1 MTSDRSTSNPQ
12 STTNPTANRPTSTHP
27 TANRPASNHPIA
39 NRSAPNRVRSHA
51 ADLPGARGPAAPY
64 RMTVTTA
71 LTHAEAVALA
81 DEQLASWLKQEG
93 FEEPPPTRPA
103 PAGRSAEPA
112 PGTERLRLGERV
124 LLDRDQGPLRGDPDV
139 GRYDPDIGR
148 GAPDAGRYDRRRL
161 RTPAPHGTQQ
171 LTLTVATAP
180 DGPTWVRLEAET
192 HSTGSGV
199 RTPCRVPVPEL
210 ARSLLPLLDATDGP
224 AAVHLAPRV
233 ITADEVDA
241 LIDELCD
248 PERRLPTVVASV
260 PVNLPLDRW
269 VQDVVAPLCQQLPG
283 LATAYVL
290 DPGART
296 WFNVA
301 LEYHTVYGGAVRTYL
316 PEVDPASRQD
326 SARHPVLARGRIEED
341 LRRAAGLLAREPR
354 RLAAEQP
361 LPPPLAAVPVLRVPP
376 PQLRQTA
383 EQATA
388 QATGQD
394 TERAGRRTAGQTV
407 DRAPEQGVERTAEH
421 DAEQA
426 AERTTGR
433 AAACHGDELAAL
445 AREEQQDR
453 VEQQARADE
462 LERVRHT
469 LRLERREHRERG
481 QGRDGR
487 DIRDGRLHSGT
498 RALTGRHCVAPGS
511 GPGAGL
517 HSAAQ
522 PHDGRGTPETFT
534 ELMARLGEFPLVTF
548 TGDQKSALA
557 LDELQCAGAGWARL
571 AWDGLTALQEYAEA
585 AVRGA
590 AGGDFKQWC
599 ERTPEGCRRF
609 PPRKAV
615 RGESRT
621 VFSHTKWKRER
632 MLPVPECVDSSRR
645 AFMGAHLRIGG
656 GRTAPRLHYLDDC
669 SGSGRIYVGYIGLHL
684 TNTRTN

>member
-1 MTSDRSTSNPQ
+1 
-12 STTNPTANRPTSTHP
+12 
-27 TANRPASNHPIA
+27 
-39 NRSAPNRVRSHA
+39 
-51 ADLPGARGPAAPY
+51 
-64 RMTVTTA
+64 MTVTTA
-71 LTHAEAVALA
+71 LAHAEAVDLA

-93 FEEPPPTRPA
+93 FEEPPPDSPA
-103 PAGRSAEPA
+103 PVGQSAEPA
-112 PGTERLRLGERV
+112 STAERLRLGERV
-124 LLDRDQGPLRGDPDV
+124 LLDRDQGPLRGGP
-139 GRYDPDIGR
+139 GT
-148 GAPDAGRYDRRRL
+148 GRYDRRRL
-161 RTPAPHGTQQ
+161 RIPAPHGTQQ
-171 LTLTVATAP
+171 LTLTVATAS

-210 ARSLLPLLDATDGP
+210 VRSLLPLLDATDGP
-224 AAVHLAPRV
+224 AAVHSAPRV
-233 ITADEVDA
+233 ITADEVDT

-260 PVNLPLDRW
+260 PVNLPVDRW
-269 VQDVVAPLCQQLPG
+269 AQDVVAPLCQQLPG

-290 DPGART
+290 DHGART
-296 WFNVA
+296 GFNVA

-316 PEVDPASRQD
+316 PEVDPACRQD
-326 SARHPVLARGRIEED
+326 SARHPVLARGRIEQD

-354 RLAAEQP
+354 RLAADQP

-376 PQLRQTA
+376 PQLRRTA
-383 EQATA
+383 Q
-388 QATGQD
+388 QATGQAAEHVVERV
-394 TERAGRRTAGQTV
+394 TERV
-407 DRAPEQGVERTAEH
+407 V
-421 DAEQA
+421 EQA

-433 AAACHGDELAAL
+433 AAPYQGADLAAL

-453 VEQQARADE
+453 AEQQARADE

-481 QGRDGR
+481 QGREGRDGR
-487 DIRDGRLHSGT
+487 DIREGRLRPGA

-511 GPGAGL
+511 GPAVGP

-522 PHDGRGTPETFT
+522 PPDRRGTPETFT

-548 TGDQKSALA
+548 TGDQKNALA

>member
-1 MTSDRSTSNPQ
+1 
-12 STTNPTANRPTSTHP
+12 
-27 TANRPASNHPIA
+27 
-39 NRSAPNRVRSHA
+39 
-51 ADLPGARGPAAPY
+51 
-64 RMTVTTA
+64 MTVTTA
-71 LTHAEAVALA
+71 LSHAEAVALA
-81 DEQLASWLKQEG
+81 DEQLACWLKQEG
-93 FEEPPPTRPA
+93 FEEPPPAHRVPA
-103 PAGRSAEPA
+103 EQGTEPA
-112 PGTERLRLGERV
+112 PTAERLRLGERV
-124 LLDRDQGPLRGDPDV
+124 LLDRDQGPLRGGP
-139 GRYDPDIGR
+139 G
-148 GAPDAGRYDRRRL
+148 AGRYDRRRL

-171 LTLTVATAP
+171 LTLTVATGS

-210 ARSLLPLLDATDGP
+210 ARTLLPLLDATDGP
-224 AAVHLAPRV
+224 TAVHSGPRV

-260 PVNLPLDRW
+260 PVNLPLDSW
-269 VQDVVAPLCQQLPG
+269 VRDVVAPLCQQLPG

-296 WFNVA
+296 GFNVA

-376 PQLRQTA
+376 PQLRRDAEQTGEQAVAHAAEQAVGQVAEETVERMPAGTA
-383 EQATA
+383 EQ
-388 QATGQD
+388 
-394 TERAGRRTAGQTV
+394 V
-407 DRAPEQGVERTAEH
+407 VERTSGP
-421 DAEQA
+421 A
-426 AERTTGR
+426 APYQGV
-433 AAACHGDELAAL
+433 ELAAL

-453 VEQQARADE
+453 AEQQARADE

-469 LRLERREHRERG
+469 LRVERREHRERG
-481 QGRDGR
+481 QGREGRDGR
-487 DIRDGRLHSGT
+487 DVREGRLRSGA
-498 RALTGRHCVAPGS
+498 RALTGRHCVAPGG
-511 GPGAGL
+511 GPVGGP
-517 HSAAQ
+517 HSVVQ
-522 PHDGRGTPETFT
+522 PPDGCGTPDTFT

-548 TGDQKSALA
+548 TGDQKVALA

-599 ERTPEGCRRF
+599 ERTPEGCHRF

>member
-1 MTSDRSTSNPQ
+1 MTSDRSI
-12 STTNPTANRPTSTHP
+12 STHQTP
-27 TANRPASNHPIA
+27 THQTSVHQPPTHPASTHPIA
-39 NRSAPNRVRSHA
+39 NRPSPNRVRPHTA
-51 ADLPGARGPAAPY
+51 ADLPGPRGPATPY

-71 LTHAEAVALA
+71 LSHTEAVALA

-93 FEEPPPTRPA
+93 FEEPPPAQRTPAGQSAGPA
-103 PAGRSAEPA
+103 PT
-112 PGTERLRLGERV
+112 TERLRLGERV
-124 LLDRDQGPLRGDPDV
+124 LLDRDQGPLRGGPD
-139 GRYDPDIGR
+139 
-148 GAPDAGRYDRRRL
+148 ADAGRYDRRRL

-180 DGPTWVRLEAET
+180 GGPTWVRLEAET

-224 AAVHLAPRV
+224 AAVHSAPRV

-248 PERRLPTVVASV
+248 PERRLPAVVASV

-283 LATAYVL
+283 LATVYVL

-296 WFNVA
+296 GFNVA

-326 SARHPVLARGRIEED
+326 SARHPVLARSRIEED

-361 LPPPLAAVPVLRVPP
+361 LPPALAAVPVLRVPP
-376 PQLRQTA
+376 PELRRPA
-383 EQATA
+383 EQA
-388 QATGQD
+388 G
-394 TERAGRRTAGQTV
+394 ERA
-407 DRAPEQGVERTAEH
+407 VERV
-421 DAEQA
+421 
-426 AERTTGR
+426 TGLATDR
-433 AAACHGDELAAL
+433 VADRPVPDQGAELAAL

-462 LERVRHT
+462 LELVRHT
-469 LRLERREHRERG
+469 LRLERRDHRERG

-487 DIRDGRLHSGT
+487 DVREGRLRPGA
-498 RALTGRHCVAPGS
+498 RALTGRHCVAPGG
-511 GPGAGL
+511 GPVAGPPHSTVQPPDLGGA
-517 HSAAQ
+517 
-522 PHDGRGTPETFT
+522 PETFT

-548 TGDQKSALA
+548 TGDQKNALA

-585 AVRGA
+585 AVRGV

>member
-1 MTSDRSTSNPQ
+1 
-12 STTNPTANRPTSTHP
+12 
-27 TANRPASNHPIA
+27 
-39 NRSAPNRVRSHA
+39 
-51 ADLPGARGPAAPY
+51 
-64 RMTVTTA
+64 MTVTTA
-71 LTHAEAVALA
+71 LAHPEAVALA
-81 DEQLASWLKQEG
+81 DEQLAAWLKQEG
-93 FEEPPPTRPA
+93 FEEPPPAGPA
-103 PAGRSAEPA
+103 PLGPGAAAGPA
-112 PGTERLRLGERV
+112 TERLRLGERV
-124 LLDRDQGPLRGDPDV
+124 LFDRDQGPLRDGP
-139 GRYDPDIGR
+139 G
-148 GAPDAGRYDRRRL
+148 AGRYDRRRL

-171 LTLTVATAP
+171 LTLTVATGA

-192 HSTGSGV
+192 HSTGTGV

-224 AAVHLAPRV
+224 AAVHTGPRV

-248 PERRLPTVVASV
+248 PERRLPVVVASV
-260 PVNLPLDRW
+260 PVNVPLDGW
-269 VQDVVAPLCQQLPG
+269 VHDVVAPLCRQLPG

-296 WFNVA
+296 GFNVA

-354 RLAAEQP
+354 RLAADQP

-376 PQLRQTA
+376 PQLR
-383 EQATA
+383 
-388 QATGQD
+388 
-394 TERAGRRTAGQTV
+394 R
-407 DRAPEQGVERTAEH
+407 
-421 DAEQA
+421 A

-433 AAACHGDELAAL
+433 TAGNAADGAADRTAGGRGPERAAARADLTAL

-453 VEQQARADE
+453 AEQQARADE

-469 LRLERREHRERG
+469 LRLERRDHRERG
-481 QGRDGR
+481 QGRDSR
-487 DIRDGRLHSGT
+487 DIREGRLRSGA
-498 RALTGRHCVAPGS
+498 RALTGRHCLAPAGGGPALGAHPAVRPVAR
-511 GPGAGL
+511 PGA
-517 HSAAQ
+517 
-522 PHDGRGTPETFT
+522 PDTFS

-548 TGDQKSALA
+548 TGDQKTALA
-557 LDELQCAGAGWARL
+557 LDGLQCTGAGWARL

-632 MLPVPECVDSSRR
+632 MLPVPECVDASRR

>member
-12 STTNPTANRPTSTHP
+12 SATNPTSNHPTSNHP
-27 TANRPASNHPIA
+27 TPIRPASGHPIA
-39 NRSAPNRVRSHA
+39 NRPAPNRVRPHAA
-51 ADLPGARGPAAPY
+51 ADLPGPRGSAAPY

-81 DEQLASWLKQEG
+81 DEQLACWLKQEG
-93 FEEPPPTRPA
+93 FEEPPPARRA
-103 PAGRSAEPA
+103 PAGSAEPD
-112 PGTERLRLGERV
+112 PVTERLRLGERV
-124 LLDRDQGPLRGDPDV
+124 LLDRDRGPLRGGP
-139 GRYDPDIGR
+139 G
-148 GAPDAGRYDRRRL
+148 AGRYDRRRL

-171 LTLTVATAP
+171 LTLTLATAP

-224 AAVHLAPRV
+224 AAVHSAPRV

-290 DPGART
+290 DPAART
-296 WFNVA
+296 GFNVA

-341 LRRAAGLLAREPR
+341 LRRAAALLAREPR

-376 PQLRQTA
+376 PQLRQAA
-383 EQATA
+383 EQLA
-388 QATGQD
+388 
-394 TERAGRRTAGQTV
+394 
-407 DRAPEQGVERTAEH
+407 DRSADRSEERTAEQSVGST
-421 DAEQA
+421 AEQDVDRTAGPA
-426 AERTTGR
+426 APHQGV
-433 AAACHGDELAAL
+433 ELAAL

-481 QGRDGR
+481 QVRDGR
-487 DIRDGRLHSGT
+487 DVREGRLHSGA
-498 RALTGRHCVAPGS
+498 RGLTGRHCVAPGG
-511 GPGAGL
+511 GPTVG
-517 HSAAQ
+517 
-522 PHDGRGTPETFT
+522 PHPAVQSPDHRGTPETFT
-534 ELMARLGEFPLVTF
+534 ELMGRLGEFPLVTF
-548 TGDQKSALA
+548 TGDQKTALA

>member
-1 MTSDRSTSNPQ
+1 MTS
-12 STTNPTANRPTSTHP
+12 NRPTSNSLPATHSVP
-27 TANRPASNHPIA
+27 THSVPTRPAPNHPASNHSIG
-39 NRSAPNRVRSHA
+39 NRPAPNRVRSHIG
-51 ADLPGARGPAAPY
+51 ADLPGPRGPATPY

-71 LTHAEAVALA
+71 LAHAEAVALA

-93 FEEPPPTRPA
+93 FEEPPPA
-103 PAGRSAEPA
+103 HPA
-112 PGTERLRLGERV
+112 PGSTTERLRLGERV
-124 LLDRDQGPLRGDPDV
+124 LLDRDQGPLRDGP
-139 GRYDPDIGR
+139 GT
-148 GAPDAGRYDRRRL
+148 GRYDRRRL

-171 LTLTVATAP
+171 LTLTVATEA

-210 ARSLLPLLDATDGP
+210 ARTLLPLLDATDGP
-224 AAVHLAPRV
+224 AAVHTAPRV

-241 LIDELCD
+241 LIDDLCD

-260 PVNLPLDRW
+260 PANVPLDDW
-269 VQDVVAPLCQQLPG
+269 VRDVVAPLCHQLPG

-296 WFNVA
+296 GFNVA
-301 LEYHTVYGGAVRTYL
+301 LEYHSVYGGAVRTYL

-326 SARHPVLARGRIEED
+326 SVRHPVLARSRIEED

-354 RLAAEQP
+354 RLAADQP

-383 EQATA
+383 EQA
-388 QATGQD
+388 
-394 TERAGRRTAGQTV
+394 
-407 DRAPEQGVERTAEH
+407 VERTAEQ
-421 DAEQA
+421 AAAQTVEQA
-426 AERTTGR
+426 A
-433 AAACHGDELAAL
+433 AH
-445 AREEQQDR
+445 REEQQDR
-453 VEQQARADE
+453 AEQQARADE
-462 LERVRHT
+462 LERGRHT
-469 LRLERREHRERG
+469 LRLERRDHRERG

-487 DIRDGRLHSGT
+487 DSRDIREGRLRSGA
-498 RALTGRHCVAPGS
+498 RALTGRHCVVPGGS
-511 GPGAGL
+511 GPAVGP
-517 HSAAQ
+517 HPAAQ
-522 PHDGRGTPETFT
+522 SVAPVAQPVDHRGTPDTFT
-534 ELMARLGEFPLVTF
+534 ELMARLAEFPLVTF
-548 TGDQKSALA
+548 TGDQKNALA
-557 LDELQCAGAGWARL
+557 LDGLQCVGAGWARL

-632 MLPVPECVDSSRR
+632 MLPVPECVDASRR